1 MVLKVPL
8 SFQTGDETMTESRLT
23 ETETDRRAFLSAA
36 GKFAVVTPPAMSLL
50 LSTTMTSP
58 AIAQSGAGRV
68 RGNNG
73 VGNGVDPQPPG
84 NPPVNDGPG
93 TGPGNPGN
101 KGGPNG

>member
-1 MVLKVPL
+1 M
-8 SFQTGDETMTESRLT
+8 DAESNTNRT
-23 ETETDRRAFLSAA
+23 DTDRRAFLTTA

-58 AIAQSGAGRV
+58 AIAQSGGIL

-101 KGGPNG
+101 RGGSGAGGSGG